1 MLYPHF
7 FIKTPAISCSTVG
20 YCRPA
25 AAKFPMLSFKSP
37 FCSLCF
43 TFMFLVSKTILIF
56 DGNKIHI

>member
-7 FIKTPAISCSTVG
+7 FIKTPAISCSAVG